1 MQIMW
6 SDKVKNDTLTIPE
19 FIPVFNKIA
28 GLNSDPNDYKL
39 LTWKPTVP
47 PTYTLP
53 NASTTVIWW
62 VKLATA
68 PSSPTNPVAV
78 WDNDPRL
85 TKYFASW
92 TATLGYWTS
101 NSTIAVWFTP
111 SYVRITASA
120 GSNSAAFYTSW
131 NKTGS
136 SNWVWFD
143 FQSWLWT
150 TTYTSTY
157 AVDVRRN
164 WQKYES
170 TISLITNQFVL
181 NHNWSQFTT
190 EIMWEAFA

>member
-1 MQIMW
+1 MTNPIP
-6 SDKVKNDTLTIPE
+6 DRIEIPE
-19 FIPVFNKIA
+19 FIPTFKEV
-28 GLNSDPNDYKL
+28 GWL
-39 LTWKPTVP
+39 
-47 PTYTLP
+47 
-53 NASTTVIWW
+53 NASKDDYNLLKNTPDIPVAYSLPDASNTVKWW

-68 PSSPTNPVAV
+68 PTSPTNPVAV

-92 TATLGYWTS
+92 TATLASWIS
-101 NSTIAVWFTP
+101 VSTITVWFTP

-131 NKTGS
+131 NKAGS
-136 SNWVWFD
+136 SNWIWFD
-143 FQSWLWT
+143 FQSWFWT

-164 WQKYES
+164 SQKYES
-170 TISLITNQFVL
+170 TISLVTNQFVL
-181 NHNWSQFTT
+181 GHNWSQFTT